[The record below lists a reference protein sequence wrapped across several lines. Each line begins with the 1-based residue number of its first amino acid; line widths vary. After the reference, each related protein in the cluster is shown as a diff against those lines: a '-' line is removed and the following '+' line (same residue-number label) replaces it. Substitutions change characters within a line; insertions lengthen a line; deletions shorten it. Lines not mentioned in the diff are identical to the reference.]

1 MRCETTPSTGTSL
14 LLSEKGNP
22 RLRQVSKNS
31 KKSKAN
37 NIATAKQE
45 NLANAPP
52 LHGVSQRFCQT
63 EPAWFKILYQSP
75 APRHSVKQAPIPSPA
90 PADLQLEQRLK
101 VRVR

>member
-1 MRCETTPSTGTSL
+1 MLP
-14 LLSEKGNP
+14 SEKGNP

-31 KKSKAN
+31 KKSEAN

-45 NLANAPP
+45 NLANVPP

-75 APRHSVKQAPIPSPA
+75 APRHSVKQAPRAIA
-90 PADLQLEQRLK
+90 
-101 VRVR
+101 

>member
-1 MRCETTPSTGTSL
+1 MRCETTPSKGTSL

-22 RLRQVSKNS
+22 RLRQVNNS
-31 KKSKAN
+31 TKKSKAN

-52 LHGVSQRFCQT
+52 MHGVSQRFCQI

-75 APRHSVKQAPIPSPA
+75 APRHSVKQATIPSPA
-90 PADLQLEQRLK
+90 PGDLQLEQRLK
-101 VRVR
+101 IRVR